1 MIWLNRINGSN
12 KISSRTLICALLTN
26 QNLVLQIP
34 IMHFTLLISV
44 LQKTLIH
51 LHYSETILYYSEIVS
66 TVIQL
71 SDCVLLVFSVI

>member
-1 MIWLNRINGSN
+1 MDL
-12 KISSRTLICALLTN
+12 ISSRTLICALLTN

-34 IMHFTLLISV
+34 IMHFTLLIGA

-51 LHYSETILYYSEIVS
+51 LHYSEIVLYYSEIVN

-71 SDCVLLVFSVI
+71 SDCVLLAFSVI